1 MGVYVAFRR
10 ACRIW
15 ASLVECAVPRDRGA
29 LALAWMSEAIRPR
42 GWPRSPPPWTVR
54 YLTFGRDLNPQ
65 QINGLYHWGKTAFT
79 THMSGLGR
87 LPLVGLPAE
96 ERRPSWLERAI
107 YGFDGALRR
116 WQSVVEFTGDPSCIL
131 RIRVGRLDRDVTLAD
146 GTSGRAGERF
156 VDLHLWNEQVPAMPR
171 EEASIAWAR
180 QMHACFR
187 QSLAQLAR
195 YLAERG
201 DLNDI
206 SVVRCTLMFA
216 GPERDGQ
223 MARLLARYGFE
234 LVPAADPRGLR
245 EHARRF
251 GENILI
257 SLIVLARNA
266 ASLRRDTLRR
276 GRTRV
281 FMSRRLLEQRYATVA
296 VKSSVDVY
304 SSALRAGTGVPEPA

>member
-1 MGVYVAFRR
+1 M
-10 ACRIW
+10 
-15 ASLVECAVPRDRGA
+15 L
-29 LALAWMSEAIRPR
+29 
-42 GWPRSPPPWTVR
+42 RS
-54 YLTFGRDLNPQ
+54 
-65 QINGLYHWGKTAFT
+65 
-79 THMSGLGR
+79 GR
-87 LPLVGLPAE
+87 LGLVGPPAE
-96 ERRPSWLERAI
+96 ERRHSWLERVI
-107 YGFDGALRR
+107 FGIDRALRR

-131 RIRVGRLDRDVTLAD
+131 RIRIGRLDGDLALAD
-146 GTSGRAGERF
+146 GTSGRVGDRF

-171 EEASIAWAR
+171 DGASIAWAR
-180 QMHACFR
+180 QMHVSFQ

-201 DLNDI
+201 DLNDVC
-206 SVVRCTLMFA
+206 VVRCTLMFA

-234 LVPAADPRGLR
+234 LVPADNPMGLR

-266 ASLRRDTLRR
+266 AALRRDTLRR

-281 FMSRRLLEQRYATVA
+281 FMSRRLLEQRYAGGCGA
-296 VKSSVDVY
+296 
-304 SSALRAGTGVPEPA
+304 AQR